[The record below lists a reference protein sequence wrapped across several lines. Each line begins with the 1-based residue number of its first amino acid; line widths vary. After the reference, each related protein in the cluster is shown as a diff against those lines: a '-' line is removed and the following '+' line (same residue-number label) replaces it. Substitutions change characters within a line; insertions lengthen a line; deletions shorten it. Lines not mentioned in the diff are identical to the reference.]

1 MADQC
6 ERGGPPGWDWAR
18 LRQACVREAMS
29 VLRHMDDAE
38 EAAQEA
44 MLRSWRKMDQCR
56 AEDPAPWA
64 RQISRNEALRLA
76 AQRSRPEVE
85 LPLDDAFEPGA
96 LDGELER
103 LPVAET
109 VRDALRQLTT
119 ADQLL
124 IRLRYAEDLT
134 QPQLAE
140 VLDLPEGTV
149 KIRLHRARAKMRE
162 LLAA

>member
-1 MADQC
+1 
-6 ERGGPPGWDWAR
+6 
-18 LRQACVREAMS
+18 MS
-29 VLRHMDDAE
+29 VLRHPDDAE

-76 AQRSRPEVE
+76 AQRSRSE
-85 LPLDDAFEPGA
+85 LPVLVDGLLEPGA

-103 LPVAET
+103 VPLVET
-109 VRDALRQLTT
+109 VRSALAQLTT

-124 IRLRYAEDLT
+124 IRLRYTEDLT

-162 LLAA
+162 LLVA